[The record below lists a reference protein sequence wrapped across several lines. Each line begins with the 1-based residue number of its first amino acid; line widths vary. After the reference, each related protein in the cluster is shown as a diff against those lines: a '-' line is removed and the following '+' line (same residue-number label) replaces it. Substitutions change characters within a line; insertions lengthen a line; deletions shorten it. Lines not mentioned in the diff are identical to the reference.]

1 MSNEAVISGGLNA
14 LMLLQRG
21 MEEMQKNP
29 PAQQGPAGPT
39 VAMQAQQAAQQAVSG
54 QPPQDPSA
62 PPPPGQPQPQENG
75 IASIAQNVGTGAQIQ
90 AQQQQQAQQAMMA
103 QAQQAQRP
111 PQQMASGGIAGLN
124 TQNMR
129 GFKEGGVLGFARGEE
144 VPKAKEESSSPIG
157 RRAEEF
163 LQNIKEGQ
171 DSFLQN
177 IKEGQDSARAD
188 YDKKQELLALR
199 QQAQLKFGPSSDVA
213 GLFMNQSDADRAKAN
228 KIMSALPSMNEEQ
241 LKDLL
246 SGASFAEPRL
256 SQDQIRAMA
265 RGKVPVFGEKVDAS
279 AMADRLMAIQ
289 KAQRANIPQDSEASL
304 ELQRRPIDFGT
315 GKGWDDEAKAP
326 VSQGRPSGPSG
337 PSVPRAPTS
346 QSDLEG
352 LIAAMAAG
360 RASVP
365 STDISKQR
373 ALIDQIEAAR
383 AAQPN
388 VGIEQ
393 LAAYR
398 RAQEEYDTAAKE
410 RKESFG
416 SRQFRELMRDMSL
429 NRRGE
434 GMARVG
440 EEERKLTEAD
450 TTRRLTNAQLS
461 GHIVD
466 AQNARAVGDLEKK
479 LTAENAITAILQK
492 DAESKAKAGESIAS
506 AFGHIAQQRISAN
519 SSAANNET
527 QMAIARMKAE
537 QDKINNDILR
547 QDKGFTG
554 YQAAITNNENS
565 RTRRLTEADTAF
577 KDTSNKRLMML
588 ENGSTEDKEKAAEIR
603 AGHNTLLQGINNVF
617 DQDRQKLLM
626 LQWTLFGKDMGM
638 PRPSDAVASTG
649 GTRIKLDQL
658 R

>member
-75 IASIAQNVGTGAQIQ
+75 IAGIAQNVGTGAQIQ

-103 QAQQAQRP
+103 QAQQAQRQ

-124 TQNMR
+124 AQNMQ
-129 GFKEGGVLGFARGEE
+129 GFKEGGVLGFADGEE

-157 RRAEEF
+157 RMLDEYSRDSEKARQLLL
-163 LQNIKEGQ
+163 LQEKVQME
-171 DSFLQN
+171 
-177 IKEGQDSARAD
+177 
-188 YDKKQELLALR
+188 Y
-199 QQAQLKFGPSSDVA
+199 GPRSSGA
-213 GLFMNQSDADRAKAN
+213 GLFMNQSDTDRAKA
-228 KIMSALPSMNEEQ
+228 KQIMAALPNMNEEQ
-241 LKDLL
+241 IKDLL
-246 SGASFAEPRL
+246 SGAPFAEPRL

-289 KAQRANIPQDSEASL
+289 KAQRSNIAQDSEASL
-304 ELQRRPIDFGT
+304 ELQRRPIDFGV
-315 GKGWDDEAKAP
+315 GKGFDDEVKAP
-326 VSQGRPSGPSG
+326 VSQGRPAGPAG
-337 PSVPRAPTS
+337 PSVPKVPTS

-352 LIAAMAAG
+352 LMAAMAAG

-365 STDISKQR
+365 NTDISKQR
-373 ALIDQIEAAR
+373 ALIEQIEAAR

-479 LTAENAITAILQK
+479 LSAENAIAAILQK
-492 DAESKAKAGESIAS
+492 DAESKSKAGESIAS
-506 AFGHIAQQRISAN
+506 AFGHIAQQRISAD
-519 SSAANNET
+519 SSAANNAT

-537 QDKINNDILR
+537 QDKISNDILR

-554 YQAAITNNENS
+554 YQTAITNNENS
-565 RTRRLTEADTAF
+565 RTRRLAEADTAF
-577 KDTSNKRLMML
+577 KDTSTKRLMML

-603 AGHNTLLQGINNVF
+603 AGHNTLLEKINNSF
-617 DQDRQKLLM
+617 DQDRQSLLM
-626 LQWTLFGKDMGM
+626 RQWTLFGKEMGM
-638 PRPSDAVASTG
+638 PKPSTAAATAG
-649 GTRIKLDQL
+649 GNRIKLDQL

>member
-39 VAMQAQQAAQQAVSG
+39 VAMQAQQAAQQAVAG

-75 IASIAQNVGTGAQIQ
+75 IAGIAQNVGTGAQIQ

-111 PQQMASGGIAGLN
+111 PQQIASGGIAGLN

-129 GFKEGGVLGFARGEE
+129 GFKEGGVLGFADGEE
-144 VPKAKEESSSPIG
+144 VPKAKESPKPKFAFDYISK
-157 RRAEEF
+157 F
-163 LQNIKEGQ
+163 LSEPADVPKSIQEQNIRQQILREASASGNEDLLNDPSAIAKEIQ
-171 DSFLQN
+171 LRMPKPPA
-177 IKEGQDSARAD
+177 KETTSTEFPTTE
-188 YDKKQELLALR
+188 ELLKYMRLNKDKQPKREPLPPEVIAR
-199 QQAQLKFGPSSDVA
+199 Q
-213 GLFMNQSDADRAKAN
+213 NQ
-228 KIMSALPSMNEEQ
+228 E
-241 LKDLL
+241 
-246 SGASFAEPRL
+246 
-256 SQDQIRAMA
+256 
-265 RGKVPVFGEKVDAS
+265 
-279 AMADRLMAIQ
+279 AIQ
-289 KAQRANIPQDSEASL
+289 
-304 ELQRRPIDFGT
+304 RPIDFGV

-326 VSQGRPSGPSG
+326 VSQGRPAGPSG
-337 PSVPRAPTS
+337 PSVPKVPTS
-346 QSDLEG
+346 QSDVEG

-506 AFGHIAQQRISAN
+506 SFGHIAQQRISAD
-519 SSAANNET
+519 SSTANNAT

-565 RTRRLTEADTAF
+565 RTRRLTEADTTF
-577 KDTSNKRLMML
+577 RDTSNKRLMML

-603 AGHNTLLQGINNVF
+603 AGHNTLLQGINDVF

-649 GTRIKLDQL
+649 GNRIKLDQL

>member
-54 QPPQDPSA
+54 QPPNQPPQDPSA

-111 PQQMASGGIAGLN
+111 PQQMASGGIASLN

-129 GFKEGGVLGFARGEE
+129 GFKEGGVLGFDGEDGSE
-144 VPKAKEESSSPIG
+144 VPKAKESPKPKFAFDYISK
-157 RRAEEF
+157 F
-163 LQNIKEGQ
+163 LSEPADVPKSIQEQNI
-171 DSFLQN
+171 
-177 IKEGQDSARAD
+177 
-188 YDKKQELLALR
+188 R
-199 QQAQLKFGPSSDVA
+199 QQILREA
-213 GLFMNQSDADRAKAN
+213 
-228 KIMSALPSMNEEQ
+228 SASGNE
-241 LKDLL
+241 DLL
-246 SGASFAEPRL
+246 NDPSAIAKEIQLRMPKPPAKETTSTEFPTTEDLLKYMRLNKDKQPKREPLPPEVIARQNQEALQTLRYQDPSRARLDTQAEYTPPVTPRP
-256 SQDQIRAMA
+256 AGPA
-265 RGKVPVFGEKVDAS
+265 GPAAPKV
-279 AMADRLMAIQ
+279 
-289 KAQRANIPQDSEASL
+289 
-304 ELQRRPIDFGT
+304 
-315 GKGWDDEAKAP
+315 
-326 VSQGRPSGPSG
+326 
-337 PSVPRAPTS
+337 PTS

-398 RAQEEYDTAAKE
+398 RAQDEYDAAAKE

-565 RTRRLTEADTAF
+565 RTRRLTEADTTF

-603 AGHNTLLQGINNVF
+603 AGHNTLLQGINDVF

-626 LQWTLFGKDMGM
+626 LQWAKFGKEMGM

-649 GTRIKLDQL
+649 GKTIKFSGIPNKG
-658 R
+658 